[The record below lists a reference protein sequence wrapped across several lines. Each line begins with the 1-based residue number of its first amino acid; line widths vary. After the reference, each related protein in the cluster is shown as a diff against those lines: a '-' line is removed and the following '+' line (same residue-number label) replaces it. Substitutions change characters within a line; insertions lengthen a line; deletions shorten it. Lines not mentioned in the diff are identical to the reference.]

1 MPRLLLLRENWISL
15 ALSQSQC
22 KFASFLVIG
31 LLCIWQCR
39 ADVLETVAQWPL
51 MNFAFPY
58 DPSFLELFQPE
69 NVVPTGLE
77 IGWHRI
83 FLAIPRLR
91 AGVPA
96 TITFMPR
103 DVPVGSTPHLQAYP
117 SWDWHSAGKG
127 DFNCSKLISVYR
139 VRADRCNR
147 LWVLDSGINTSID
160 DFTVACPP
168 KILIFDLQS
177 DQLVRIITFPRE
189 AVRPNSLFTNIV
201 IDDTTATT
209 CDDVYAYITD
219 TTGPGLVVLE
229 GATDRSWRF
238 LHASMLPH
246 PDYATYQIG
255 RDSFELFDGIVG
267 LAFSPRL
274 AMVYYQPLATDRLFS
289 VPTSVLRAGPPA
301 FGDNLPVTL
310 IGRKSSQ
317 GIGLSVDTRD
327 DTIIFSPLTE
337 TAIAAWKPQTNSQ
350 RILAYSPEL
359 LQFAAEVR
367 WVDRDNGNIWALTT
381 RFQKF
386 FKKQVNPRDV
396 NIRVLRIRSEDIVPQ
411 APYLLRHFN
420 YNPHRA
426 SFYNRT
432 LGFL

>member
-1 MPRLLLLRENWISL
+1 MRN
-15 ALSQSQC
+15 
-22 KFASFLVIG
+22 FG
-31 LLCIWQCR
+31 LLFLLSLLVASTCS
-39 ADVLETVAQWPL
+39 ADVLETIAQWPL
-51 MNFAFPY
+51 LEFAFPY
-58 DPSFLELFQPE
+58 DPAFLDLFQPE

-77 IGWHRI
+77 VGWHRI
-83 FLAIPRLR
+83 FVATPRLR

-96 TITFMPR
+96 TLGFVPR
-103 DVPVGSTPHLQAYP
+103 DMPLGSSPHLQAYP

-160 DFTVACPP
+160 DFTVLCPP
-168 KILIFDLQS
+168 KILIFDLQT

-189 AVRPNSLFTNIV
+189 NVRPNSLFTNLV

-209 CDDVYAYITD
+209 CDDVYVYITD

-238 LHASMLPH
+238 LHSSMFPN
-246 PDYATYQIG
+246 PDMAQYQIG
-255 RDSFELFDGIVG
+255 RDTFELFDGIVG
-267 LAFSPRL
+267 IAFSPRL
-274 AMVYYQPLATDRLFS
+274 GSVYYQPLATDRLYS
-289 VPTSVLRAGPPA
+289 VPASALRAGPPA
-301 FGDNLPVTL
+301 FGDVLPVTL

-317 GIGLSVDTRD
+317 GIGLSVDPRD
-327 DTIIFSPLTE
+327 DTIIFAPLSE
-337 TAIAAWKPQTNSQ
+337 TAVAAWQPQTNTQ
-350 RILAYSPEL
+350 RILAYSPEQ

-367 WVDRDNGNIWALTT
+367 WVERDSGNVWALST

-386 FKKQVNPRDV
+386 FQKTINARDM
-396 NIRVLRIRSEDIVPQ
+396 NLRILRIRAEDVIPHT
-411 APYLLRHFN
+411 PYLLRH
-420 YNPHRA
+420 YNVPSHL

-432 LGFL
+432 LSGF